1 MLVMSTQG
9 RQPRDVVLYLFTGS
23 ADDDIFNFKWLEILY
38 FVCVTGRDAE
48 DVDEDY
54 DISLKV
60 MLDSNL
66 FTTAFGFFNE
76 KFV

>member
-1 MLVMSTQG
+1 MSSFTCSPA
-9 RQPRDVVLYLFTGS
+9 QPMTTFLILNGWRLYNCVSLR
-23 ADDDIFNFKWLEILY
+23 ILY

>member
-1 MLVMSTQG
+1 M
-9 RQPRDVVLYLFTGS
+9 
-23 ADDDIFNFKWLEILY
+23 
-38 FVCVTGRDAE
+38 CVTGRDAE